1 VYNRMRFAH
10 PGLSHPARG
19 TPMTF
24 WSRSHSLQRK
34 IIAAIVL
41 VGLLPLTLLL
51 ALTYVEERRALRE
64 MTGANFREVAVEAA
78 RRIEMQISRG
88 MNEAQQLATT
98 PFLHTAVT
106 EANRT
111 YEGKDARSIQGMI
124 KDWQQ
129 RWRQRGKQSEFPLF
143 INRIVTN
150 YLIRWHDIRKSDYIG
165 ILVTDQQGALVV
177 SSIPQV
183 EYFYGKTSWWQA
195 VVKGGSPKGYV
206 SEIAFDPGFGTHV
219 IVVAAPILDDTK
231 ETVIGAVTI
240 LLRRDTIFHALAE
253 GTIGSTGHAM
263 LFSSDGVPVI
273 CPVLAPEAHTVRPDF
288 ISALEG
294 VKAGWT
300 DVADD
305 SHGGRDALIGFA
317 PVRFGES
324 LAPGSLGGHRWIT
337 VVRQD
342 PQETFAP
349 LAERVA
355 KVLLYGLVVFAV
367 LWGTGV
373 VVARRIARPIQLLHD
388 GVREIGTGRLDRRLE
403 LKTGDE
409 IEGLA
414 DAFNQMAENL
424 QRSFAQIE
432 QRVVDVHRLE
442 EKYRDLIE
450 HSPEM
455 IYQLNRNGR
464 FVHVNKTGL
473 DKLKYTLD
481 EMLSMRLWDLVPR
494 GQESLV
500 LQYLE
505 RLVAQGRS
513 SMETVFLTK
522 DGQPID
528 VEIHAT
534 ALIDQERG
542 GLVHSRT
549 FVHDVT
555 ERHRLERHLQEY
567 TTKLEQAVSERTQQL
582 VASQARYKALF
593 DLVADSVFMVDP
605 NGMIVAVNK
614 REEQAL
620 GYAEAGVVGR
630 SLLEVVP
637 SGYHDSLRVWL
648 NDVISGQ
655 RKVSTQEIMV
665 RHAGGLDVPAEMDLI
680 RVGTDD
686 QLSVMVQLRDI
697 TDRKQLERQ
706 LETYREELEEKVR
719 ERTREIEETKQYLE
733 NLLENANDVIYTL
746 DTEQRFTYVN
756 SKIEAWGYR
765 KDDLIGCPY
774 LALLSKRHRGKR
786 LKSTLDIG
794 AKQVYEVEVV
804 TRTGEPRAVMVSVS
818 PLHGVEGLILG
829 VLGIARDVTETKK
842 LEQQI
847 RNSEKLASVGKLAAG
862 VAHEIN
868 NPLAGILNCLYNLR
882 KGTLS
887 PGRQE
892 EYRASMED
900 GVRRVQKIV
909 RQLLDFSQQHEP
921 AFALTDINHLV
932 DRVLV
937 LTTHLFAS
945 NRIMLETGFGQG
957 LPQVMV
963 DRHMIEQVLMN
974 LVLNAVQ
981 AMKDGGILTIRTSV
995 VEGICLIEV
1004 RDTGSGIPTTVLP
1017 RIFDPFFTT
1026 KSEGEGTG
1034 LGLSVSLGIVERHG
1048 GKILV
1053 DSEVGKGTTFT
1064 LCLPVSRER
1073 SLMERVS

>member
-1 VYNRMRFAH
+1 
-10 PGLSHPARG
+10 
-19 TPMTF
+19 MTL
-24 WSRSHSLQRK
+24 WSRSHSLQHK
-34 IIAAIVL
+34 IITAIVM

-64 MTGANFREVAVEAA
+64 MTGANFKEVAVEAA
-78 RRIEMQISRG
+78 RRIEMQVSRG

-98 PFLHTAVT
+98 PFLRTAVT

-111 YEGKDARSIQGMI
+111 YEGKDAQSIQGMI

-129 RWRQRGKQSEFPLF
+129 QWRQRDKRSEFPLF

-150 YLIRWHDIRKSDYIG
+150 YLIRWHDIRKSDYVG

-183 EYFYGKTSWWQA
+183 EYFYGKTPWWQA
-195 VVKGGSPKGYV
+195 VVKGGSLRGYV

-219 IVVAAPILDDTK
+219 VVVAAPILDDTK
-231 ETVIGAVTI
+231 GTVIGAVTI
-240 LLRRDTIFHALAE
+240 LLRRDTIFHAIAE
-253 GTIGSTGHAM
+253 VTIGATGHAM

-273 CPVLAPEAHTVRPDF
+273 CPVLAPEEHTVRPDLV
-288 ISALEG
+288 SAFGGL
-294 VKAGWT
+294 KAGWT
-300 DVADD
+300 VATDD
-305 SHGGRDALIGFA
+305 SHGSQNALIGFA

-324 LAPGSLGGHRWIT
+324 LAPGSLGGKQWIT

-342 PQETFAP
+342 PQETYAP
-349 LAERVA
+349 LAELVA
-355 KVLLYGLVVFAV
+355 KVLLYGLLVLAV
-367 LWGTGV
+367 LWGTGLI
-373 VVARRIARPIQLLHD
+373 VARRIARPIQLLHD
-388 GVREIGTGRLDRRLE
+388 GVREIGSGRLDRRLE

-414 DAFNQMAENL
+414 DAFNQMATNL

-455 IYQLNRNGR
+455 IYQLNRSGR

-473 DKLKYTLD
+473 EKLKYTLD

-494 GQESLV
+494 GQEPLV

-513 SMETVFLTK
+513 SIETVFLAK
-522 DGQPID
+522 DGHPID

-542 GLVHSRT
+542 GLIHSRA
-549 FVHDVT
+549 FVRDVT
-555 ERHRLERHLQEY
+555 ERHRLEQQLQEY

-605 NGMIVAVNK
+605 NSMIVAVNK

-620 GYAEAGVVGR
+620 GYAEANVVGR
-630 SLLEVVP
+630 SLLEVVL
-637 SGYHDSLRVWL
+637 SGYHDALRGWL
-648 NDVISGQ
+648 SDIITGQ

-665 RHAGGLDVPAEMDLI
+665 RHADGLESPAEMDLI
-680 RVGTDD
+680 RVGVAG
-686 QLSVMVQLRDI
+686 QLLVMVQLRDI

-706 LETYREELEEKVR
+706 LETYREELEDNVR

-765 KDDLIGCPY
+765 KDDLLGRPY
-774 LALLSKRHRGKR
+774 LALLSKRHRGRR

-818 PLHGVEGLILG
+818 PLHAVEGTILG
-829 VLGIARDVTETKK
+829 VLGIARDMTETKK

-847 RNSEKLASVGKLAAG
+847 RNSEKLASVGRLAAG

-868 NPLAGILNCLYNLR
+868 NPLGGILNCLYNLR

-887 PGRQE
+887 PSRQE
-892 EYRASMED
+892 EYRVSMED

-921 AFALTDINHLV
+921 EFALIGINHVV

-937 LTTHLFAS
+937 LTTHLFAP
-945 NRIMLETGFGQG
+945 NRIVLETGLGHG
-957 LPQVMV
+957 LPNVMV

-981 AMKDGGILTIRTSV
+981 AMKDGGVLTIRTSV
-995 VEGICLIEV
+995 VEGVCLIEV
-1004 RDTGSGIPTTVLP
+1004 RDTGSGIPPAVLP

-1073 SLMERVS
+1073 SLMERVP

>member
-1 VYNRMRFAH
+1 
-10 PGLSHPARG
+10 
-19 TPMTF
+19 
-24 WSRSHSLQRK
+24 
-34 IIAAIVL
+34 
-41 VGLLPLTLLL
+41 LL
-51 ALTYVEERRALRE
+51 ALTYIEERRALRE
-64 MTGANFREVAVEAA
+64 MTGANFKEVAVEAA
-78 RRIEMQISRG
+78 RRIEMQVSRG
-88 MNEAQQLATT
+88 MNEAQQLAAT
-98 PFLHTAVT
+98 PFLRTAVT

-111 YEGKDARSIQGMI
+111 YEGKDAQNIQGMI

-129 RWRQRGKQSEFPLF
+129 RWRQRDKRSEFPLF

-150 YLIRWHDIRKSDYIG
+150 YLIRWHDIRKSDYVG

-183 EYFYGKTSWWQA
+183 EYFYGKTPWWQA
-195 VVKGGSPKGYV
+195 VMKSPGPSGYV
-206 SEIAFDPGFGTHV
+206 GEIAFDPSFGTHV
-219 IVVAAPILDDTK
+219 VVVAVPILDDTK
-231 ETVIGAVTI
+231 GSVLGTVTI
-240 LLRRDTIFHALAE
+240 LLRRDTIFRAVAE
-253 GTIGSTGHAM
+253 VTIGTTGHAM
-263 LFSSDGVPVI
+263 LFSSDGIPLI
-273 CPVLAPEAHTVRPDF
+273 CPVLAPEEHSIKPEF
-288 ISALEG
+288 IGALRG
-294 VKAGWT
+294 LKAGWS
-300 DVADD
+300 VVVDD
-305 SHGGRDALIGFA
+305 SHGNLNALIGFA
-317 PVRFGES
+317 PVRFGAS
-324 LAPGSLGGHRWIT
+324 LVPGSLGGKQWIT

-342 PQETFAP
+342 PRETYAP
-349 LAERVA
+349 LADLVA
-355 KVLLYGLVVFAV
+355 KVLLYGLLVMAV

-373 VVARRIARPIQLLHD
+373 LVARRIARPIQLLHD
-388 GVREIGTGRLDRRLE
+388 GVREIGSGRLDRRLE

-414 DAFNQMAENL
+414 DAFNQMATNL
-424 QRSFAQIE
+424 QQSFAQIE

-455 IYQLNRNGR
+455 ICQLNRSGR

-473 DKLKYTLD
+473 EKLKYTLE

-494 GQESLV
+494 GQEPLV

-513 SMETVFLTK
+513 SIETVFVAK
-522 DGQPID
+522 DGHPID

-542 GLVHSRT
+542 GLVHSRA
-549 FVHDVT
+549 FVRDVT
-555 ERHRLERHLQEY
+555 ERRRLEQQLQEY
-567 TTKLEQAVSERTQQL
+567 TTKLEAAVSERTQQL

-605 NGMIVAVNK
+605 SGMIVAVNK

-620 GYAEAGVVGR
+620 GYAEANVVGR
-630 SLLEVVP
+630 SLLEVVL
-637 SGYHDSLRVWL
+637 SGYHDSLRGWL
-648 NDVISGQ
+648 SDIITGQ
-655 RKVSTQEIMV
+655 RKVPTQEIMV
-665 RHAGGLDVPAEMDLI
+665 RHADGLETPAEMDLI
-680 RVGTDD
+680 RVGVADK
-686 QLSVMVQLRDI
+686 LLVMVQLRDI
-697 TDRKQLERQ
+697 TDRKALERQ
-706 LETYREELEEKVR
+706 LETYREELEDKVR

-765 KDDLIGCPY
+765 KDDLIGRPY

-818 PLHGVEGLILG
+818 PLHDVEGAILG
-829 VLGIARDVTETKK
+829 VLGIARDMTETKK

-847 RNSEKLASVGKLAAG
+847 RNSEKLASVGRLAAG

-868 NPLAGILNCLYNLR
+868 NPLGGILNCLYNLR

-892 EYRASMED
+892 EYRVSMED

-921 AFALTDINHLV
+921 EFALTDINHVV

-937 LTTHLFAS
+937 LTTHLFAP
-945 NRIMLETGFGQG
+945 NRIVLETVLGQG
-957 LPQVMV
+957 LPNVMI
-963 DRHMIEQVLMN
+963 DQHMIEQVLMN
-974 LVLNAVQ
+974 LVLNAVH
-981 AMKDGGILTIRTSV
+981 AMKDGGALTIRTSV
-995 VEGICLIEV
+995 VEGVCLVEV
-1004 RDTGSGIPTTVLP
+1004 RDTGSGIPPAVLP

-1048 GKILV
+1048 GKIVV

-1064 LCLPVSRER
+1064 LYLPVSRER
-1073 SLMERVS
+1073 SLLERVS

>member
-1 VYNRMRFAH
+1 
-10 PGLSHPARG
+10 
-19 TPMTF
+19 MTL

-34 IIAAIVL
+34 IITAIVL
-41 VGLLPLTLLL
+41 VGLLPLVLLL

-64 MTGANFREVAVEAA
+64 MTGANFKEDAVEAA
-78 RRIEMQISRG
+78 RRIEMQVSRG

-98 PFLHTAVT
+98 PLLRTGVT

-111 YEGKDARSIQGMI
+111 YEGKDAQSIQGMI

-129 RWRQRGKQSEFPLF
+129 RWRQRDRQSEFPLF

-150 YLIRWHDIRKSDYIG
+150 YLIRWHDIRKSDYVG

-183 EYFYGKTSWWQA
+183 EYFYGKTPWWQA
-195 VVKGGSPKGYV
+195 VVKGGSFRGYV

-219 IVVAAPILDDTK
+219 VVVAAPILDDTK

-240 LLRRDTIFHALAE
+240 LLRRDTIFHAIAE
-253 GTIGSTGHAM
+253 VTIGATGHAM

-273 CPVLAPEAHTVRPDF
+273 CPVMSPEEHTVTPEL
-288 ISALEG
+288 ISALG
-294 VKAGWT
+294 GLKSGWT
-300 DVADD
+300 VVADD
-305 SHGGRDALIGFA
+305 SHGGRNALVGFA

-324 LAPGSLGGHRWIT
+324 LAPGSLGGKQWIT
-337 VVRQD
+337 LVRQD
-342 PQETFAP
+342 PQETYAP
-349 LAERVA
+349 LAELVA
-355 KVLLYGLVVFAV
+355 KVLLYGLLVLAV

-388 GVREIGTGRLDRRLE
+388 GVREIGSGRLDRRLE

-414 DAFNQMAENL
+414 DAFNQMATNL

-455 IYQLNRNGR
+455 IYQLNRSGG
-464 FVHVNKTGL
+464 FVHVNKTGIE
-473 DKLKYTLD
+473 KLKYTLD

-494 GQESLV
+494 DQEPLV

-505 RLVAQGRS
+505 RLGAQGRS
-513 SMETVFLTK
+513 SMETVFLAK
-522 DGQPID
+522 DGHPID

-542 GLVHSRT
+542 GLVHSRA
-549 FVHDVT
+549 FVRDVT
-555 ERHRLERHLQEY
+555 ERHRLEQQLQEY
-567 TTKLEQAVSERTQQL
+567 TTKLERAVSERTQQL
-582 VASQARYKALF
+582 VASQARYKSLF
-593 DLVADSVFMVDP
+593 DLVADSVFMVNP
-605 NGMIVAVNK
+605 SGMIVAVNK

-620 GYAEAGVVGR
+620 GYAEANVVGR
-630 SLLEVVP
+630 SLLEVVL
-637 SGYHDSLRVWL
+637 SGYHDSLRGWL
-648 NDVISGQ
+648 SDSILGQ

-665 RHAGGLDVPAEMDLI
+665 RHADGLETPAEMDLI
-680 RVGTDD
+680 RVGVAD
-686 QLSVMVQLRDI
+686 QLLVMVQLRDI

-706 LETYREELEEKVR
+706 LDTYREELEDKVR

-765 KDDLIGCPY
+765 KDDLLGRPY
-774 LALLSKRHRGKR
+774 LALLSKRHRGRR

-804 TRTGEPRAVMVSVS
+804 TRTGEPRTVMVSVS
-818 PLHGVEGLILG
+818 PLHGVEGAILG
-829 VLGIARDVTETKK
+829 VLGIARDMTETKK

-868 NPLAGILNCLYNLR
+868 NPLGGILNCLYNLR
-882 KGTLS
+882 KGGLS
-887 PGRQE
+887 PSRQE
-892 EYRASMED
+892 EYRLSMED
-900 GVRRVQKIV
+900 GVRRVQTIV

-921 AFALTDINHLV
+921 AFALTDINHVV
-932 DRVLV
+932 DGVLV
-937 LTTHLFAS
+937 LTTHLFAP
-945 NRIMLETGFGQG
+945 NRIRLETGFGQG
-957 LPQVMV
+957 LPNFMV

-974 LVLNAVQ
+974 LILNAVQ
-981 AMKDGGILTIRTSV
+981 AMKEGGMLTIRTSV
-995 VEGICLIEV
+995 VEGVCLIEV
-1004 RDTGSGIPTTVLP
+1004 RDTGSGIPPAVLP

>member
-1 VYNRMRFAH
+1 
-10 PGLSHPARG
+10 
-19 TPMTF
+19 MTL
-24 WSRSHSLQRK
+24 WSRSHNLQRK

-51 ALTYVEERRALRE
+51 ALIYVEERRALRE
-64 MTGANFREVAVEAA
+64 VTGSNFKEVAVEAA
-78 RRIEMQISRG
+78 RRIEMQVSRG

-111 YEGKDARSIQGMI
+111 YEGKDARNIQGMI

-195 VVKGGSPKGYV
+195 VVKGGSSKGYV
-206 SEIAFDPGFGTHV
+206 SEIAFDPAFGTHV
-219 IVVAAPILDDTK
+219 VVVAAPIFDDTK
-231 ETVIGAVTI
+231 ETVIGTVTI
-240 LLRRDTIFHALAE
+240 LLRRDTIFHAIAE
-253 GTIGSTGHAM
+253 GSIGATGHAM

-273 CPVLAPEAHTVRPDF
+273 CPILAPEAHTVRPEL
-288 ISALEG
+288 IGTLSGLE
-294 VKAGWT
+294 AGWT
-300 DVADD
+300 VVADD
-305 SHGGRDALIGFA
+305 SHGGQNALIGFA

-342 PQETFAP
+342 PQETYAP
-349 LAERVA
+349 LAELMA
-355 KVLLYGLVVFAV
+355 KVLLYGLLVLAV

-388 GVREIGTGRLDRRLE
+388 GVHEIGSGRLDRRLE

-432 QRVVDVHRLE
+432 QRVVDVRRLE

-455 IYQLNRNGR
+455 IYQLNRSGR

-473 DKLKYTLD
+473 EKLKYTLN
-481 EMLSMRLWDLVPR
+481 EMLAMRLWDLVPR
-494 GQESLV
+494 GQEPLV

-513 SMETVFLTK
+513 SMETVFLAK
-522 DGQPID
+522 DGHPID

-534 ALIDQERG
+534 ALMDQERG
-542 GLVHSRT
+542 GLVHSRA
-549 FVHDVT
+549 FVRDVT

-567 TTKLEQAVSERTQQL
+567 TTTLEQAVSERTQQL

-593 DLVADSVFMVDP
+593 DLVADSVFMVDSK
-605 NGMIVAVNK
+605 GMIVAVNK

-620 GYAEAGVVGR
+620 GYAEAAVVGR
-630 SLLEVVP
+630 SLLDVIL
-637 SGYHDSLRVWL
+637 SGYHDSLRGWL
-648 NDVISGQ
+648 SDVISGQ
-655 RKVSTQEIMV
+655 RNVSTQEIMV
-665 RHAGGLDVPAEMDLI
+665 RHAGGLDMPVEMDLI
-680 RVGTDD
+680 PVGVAD
-686 QLSVMVQLRDI
+686 QLLVMVQLRDI
-697 TDRKQLERQ
+697 TDRKRLERQ
-706 LETYREELEEKVR
+706 LETYREELEHNVK
-719 ERTREIEETKQYLE
+719 ERTREIEETTQYLE

-765 KDDLIGCPY
+765 KDDLLGRPY

-818 PLHGVEGLILG
+818 PLHGVEGAILG
-829 VLGIARDVTETKK
+829 VLGIARDMTETKK

-868 NPLAGILNCLYNLR
+868 NPLGGILNCLYNLR
-882 KGTLS
+882 KGALS
-887 PGRQE
+887 PNRQE
-892 EYRASMED
+892 EYWSSMED

-921 AFALTDINHLV
+921 EFALTDINHVV
-932 DRVLV
+932 DRVLA
-937 LTTHLFAS
+937 LTTHLFS
-945 NRIMLETGFGQG
+945 PNRILLETGFGQG
-957 LPQVMV
+957 LPNVMV
-963 DRHMIEQVLMN
+963 DRHMMEQVLMN

-981 AMKDGGILTIRTSV
+981 AMKDGGVLTIRTSV
-995 VEGICLIEV
+995 AEGICLIEV
-1004 RDTGSGIPTTVLP
+1004 RDTGSGIPPAILP

-1053 DSEVGKGTTFT
+1053 DSEVGRGTTFT

>member
-1 VYNRMRFAH
+1 
-10 PGLSHPARG
+10 
-19 TPMTF
+19 MTL

-51 ALTYVEERRALRE
+51 ALTYIEQRRALRE
-64 MTGANFREVAVEAA
+64 MTGANFKEVAVEAA
-78 RRIEMQISRG
+78 RRIEMQVSRG

-98 PFLHTAVT
+98 PLLHTAVT

-111 YEGKDARSIQGMI
+111 YEGKDPRSIQGMI

-129 RWRQRGKQSEFPLF
+129 RWRQRDQQSEFPLF

-165 ILVTDQQGALVV
+165 ILVTDNQGALVV

-195 VVKGGSPKGYV
+195 VVKGGSPRGYV

-219 IVVAAPILDDTK
+219 VIVAAPILDDTK
-231 ETVIGAVTI
+231 ATVIGAVTI
-240 LLRRDTIFHALAE
+240 LLRRDTIFHAIAE
-253 GTIGSTGHAM
+253 VTIGATGHAM

-273 CPVLAPEAHTVRPDF
+273 CPVMSPEEHTVRPEL
-288 ISALEG
+288 ISALG
-294 VKAGWT
+294 GLKAGWT
-300 DVADD
+300 VAVDD
-305 SHGGRDALIGFA
+305 SHGGQNALVGFA

-324 LAPGSLGGHRWIT
+324 LAPGSLGGKQWIT

-342 PQETFAP
+342 PQETYAP
-349 LAERVA
+349 LAELVA
-355 KVLLYGLVVFAV
+355 KVLLFGVLVLAV

-373 VVARRIARPIQLLHD
+373 IVARRIARPIRLLHD
-388 GVREIGTGRLDRRLE
+388 GVREIGSGRLERRLE

-414 DAFNQMAENL
+414 EAFNLMATNL

-432 QRVVDVHRLE
+432 QRVVDVRRLE

-455 IYQLNRNGR
+455 IYQLDRNGR

-473 DKLKYTLD
+473 EKLKYSLD
-481 EMLSMRLWDLVPR
+481 EMLLMQLWDLVPR
-494 GQESLV
+494 GQESFV

-513 SMETVFLTK
+513 SIETVFLAK
-522 DGQPID
+522 DCQPID

-542 GLVHSRT
+542 GLVYSRA
-549 FVHDVT
+549 FVRDVT

-605 NGMIVAVNK
+605 DCMIVAVNK

-620 GYAEAGVVGR
+620 GYAEAAVVGR
-630 SLLEVVP
+630 SLLEVVL
-637 SGYHDSLRVWL
+637 SGYHDSLRGWL
-648 NDVISGQ
+648 GDVISGQ

-665 RHAGGLDVPAEMDLI
+665 RHAGGLDTPVEMDLI
-680 RVGTDD
+680 RVGMDE
-686 QLSVMVQLRDI
+686 QLLVMVQLRDI
-697 TDRKQLERQ
+697 TDRKRLERQ
-706 LETYREELEEKVR
+706 LDTYREELEDKVR

-765 KDDLIGCPY
+765 KDDLLGRPY

-818 PLHGVEGLILG
+818 PLHGVEGTVLG
-829 VLGIARDVTETKK
+829 VLGIARDMTETKK

-868 NPLAGILNCLYNLR
+868 NPLGGILNCLYNLR

-887 PGRQE
+887 PSRQE
-892 EYRASMED
+892 EYWASMED

-921 AFALTDINHLV
+921 AFVLTDINHV
-932 DRVLV
+932 VNRVLV
-937 LTTHLFAS
+937 LTTHLFAP
-945 NRIMLETGFGQG
+945 NRIVLETGLGQG
-957 LPQVMV
+957 LPNVMV

-981 AMKDGGILTIRTSV
+981 AMKDGGVLTIRTSV
-995 VEGICLIEV
+995 VEGICVIEV
-1004 RDTGSGIPTTVLP
+1004 CDTGSGIPPAILP
-1017 RIFDPFFTT
+1017 RIFDPFFST

-1064 LCLPVSRER
+1064 LCLPVSRDR
-1073 SLMERVS
+1073 SFMERVS